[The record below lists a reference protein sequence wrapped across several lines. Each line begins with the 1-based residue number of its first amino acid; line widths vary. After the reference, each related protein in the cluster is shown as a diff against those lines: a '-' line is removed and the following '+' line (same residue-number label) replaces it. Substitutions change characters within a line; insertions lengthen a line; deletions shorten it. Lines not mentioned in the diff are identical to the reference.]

1 MNTPI
6 YKYDEAS
13 DTLSITFAPGEAA
26 TGIELNEQILLRIN
40 KAERRVV
47 GVSLFNYSVLA
58 QPTEYGRRSLPLLG
72 LLDLS
77 AETRDLVLDILQ
89 SEPMQSILLLSAYA
103 PTAAESI
110 PITSLQPLN
119 TLLQAA

>member
-40 KAERRVV
+40 KAELRVV
-47 GVSLFNYSVLA
+47 GVSLFN
-58 QPTEYGRRSLPLLG
+58 
-72 LLDLS
+72 
-77 AETRDLVLDILQ
+77 
-89 SEPMQSILLLSAYA
+89 
-103 PTAAESI
+103 
-110 PITSLQPLN
+110 
-119 TLLQAA
+119 

>member
-58 QPTEYGRRSLPLLG
+58 QPTEYGRRSLPLPG

-103 PTAAESI
+103 PTAAEPI